1 MIRHHA
7 AGLAGLAAFALLI
20 AAPVRA
26 DDAAA
31 EATYT
36 NYHRAIVAAESCEK
50 MEFSQADHEK
60 MAGVIDEAIH
70 YAIGAGR
77 RLTLIEQVKSE
88 TRKLIDDKGCGEASV
103 QDALALFHRDLEPA
117 LQ

>member
-7 AGLAGLAAFALLI
+7 AGLAGIAAFALLI
-20 AAPVRA
+20 AVPARA

-31 EATYT
+31 EATYLS
-36 NYHRAIVAAESCEK
+36 YHRAIVAAESCEK
-50 MEFSQADHEK
+50 MEFDQAAHEK
-60 MAGVIDEAIH
+60 MAGVIDEKIH

-88 TRKLIDDKGCGEASV
+88 TRKLIDDKGCGEPSV
-103 QDALALFHRDLEPA
+103 QDALALFHSDLEPA
-117 LQ
+117 LH